1 MHGAIDDIGSGRT
14 NPCFGLQLKRP
25 NVWWFCRAA
34 HSYGIL
40 DTIIASFADGLEAG
54 NVHHLP
60 PSPHLQTVT
69 TTPDDSQAYT
79 SHAVLESIILLCFMY
94 GCIAYPLQT
103 IHYIEYIALSLGRQE
118 IPKYAC
124 RYIYVHNGVRVVV
137 GLLTPYWLPLYNL
150 KKKKTQ
156 ACQFT

>member
-1 MHGAIDDIGSGRT
+1 MNR
-14 NPCFGLQLKRP
+14 
-25 NVWWFCRAA
+25 
-34 HSYGIL
+34 
-40 DTIIASFADGLEAG
+40 IAPG

-137 GLLTPYWLPLYNL
+137 GLLTPYWLPLYNFF
-150 KKKKTQ
+150 KKKDSSLSVYLVFSSCRVELSLGCKSMQWCFLGKLT
-156 ACQFT
+156 T